1 MKLLSTSFTF
11 FIKISAPFVI
21 LVCIICMFF
30 FLLFAIEFW
39 IFALLS
45 AAIGFLAFWLYG
57 DVKEVER
64 DGSNLYIS
72 NYLSKEVIPLVA
84 LKEVYEDRIL
94 STSFIRLRFK
104 YKTRFGQEI
113 KFVPHS
119 MRNYFYPHPTAV
131 ELRKLIK

>member
-11 FIKISAPFVI
+11 FIKISVPFVI
-21 LVCIICMFF
+21 LVCTICMLFF
-30 FLLFAIEFW
+30 FLFAIEFW
-39 IFALLS
+39 IFSLLS

-57 DVKEVER
+57 DIKQVEM
-64 DGSNLYIS
+64 DGSNLYVS
-72 NYLSKEVIPLVA
+72 NYLNTEEIPLVA

-104 YKTRFGQEI
+104 YKTKFGQEI

-119 MRNYFYPHPTAV
+119 IRNYFYPHPTAV
-131 ELRKLIK
+131 ELRKVIK

>member
-11 FIKISAPFVI
+11 FIKISVPFVI
-21 LVCIICMFF
+21 LVCIICMLF

-45 AAIGFLAFWLYG
+45 AAIGFVVFWLYG

-64 DGSNLYIS
+64 DGSNLYVS
-72 NYLSKEVIPLVA
+72 NYFSREVIPLVA

-104 YKTRFGQEI
+104 YKTKFGQEI

-119 MRNYFYPHPTAV
+119 MRNYFYPHPTAD

>member
-104 YKTRFGQEI
+104 PCFCANTARFYSITQGEAI
-113 KFVPHS
+113 S
-119 MRNYFYPHPTAV
+119 NR
-131 ELRKLIK
+131 

>member
-11 FIKISAPFVI
+11 FIKISLPFVI
-21 LVCIICMFF
+21 LVCAICMVF
-30 FLLFAIEFW
+30 FLLFEIDYW

-57 DVKEVER
+57 DVKEVEM

-72 NYLSKEVIPLVA
+72 NYLSTEVIPLEA

-104 YKTRFGQEI
+104 YKTKFWQEI

>member
-119 MRNYFYPHPTAV
+119 IRNYWSWM
-131 ELRKLIK
+131 KSKW

>member
-119 MRNYFYPHPTAV
+119 IRNYFYPHPTAV
-131 ELRKLIK
+131 DLRRLIK